1 MRNIPD
7 DNLAYPVFIKLE
19 NGGTGSGFL
28 LNTGDSMFLIS
39 AKHVFFDD
47 KNNLR
52 SNNAE
57 IDCQTQDINDESIE
71 RLTIDLSVVK
81 ILIHPTSDVAA
92 IHLGDSKENT
102 KLSNWTFY
110 YLDGVIQ
117 TQSCKS
123 ETVAV
128 SAKMATKKIKDVLI
142 SNDVYLYGYPT
153 SLGLFQSPQFDFS
166 KPLLRKGIVANIYK
180 PQGTIILDCP
190 SFPGNSGG
198 PVVEVEYD
206 GRGFHHKVIGV
217 VSQFIPHVQNWV
229 NQSNGLSNTEFINSG
244 YSVTV
249 SMDKVFETIGYDPDK

>member
-7 DNLAYPVFIKLE
+7 NNLAYPVFIKLDK
-19 NGGTGSGFL
+19 GGTGSGFL
-28 LNTGDSMFLIS
+28 LNTGESMYLIS

-52 SNNAE
+52 SDKAE

-71 RLTIDLSVVK
+71 RLTIDLSVVN
-81 ILIHPTSDVAA
+81 ISIHATSDVAA

-102 KLSNWTFY
+102 EQGNWKLY
-110 YLDGVIQ
+110 YLNGVIQ
-117 TQSCKS
+117 TQSGKTG
-123 ETVAV
+123 TVSV

-153 SLGLFQSPQFDFS
+153 SLGLSQSPQFDFS

-198 PVVEVEYD
+198 PVVEVEFN
-206 GRGFHHKVIGV
+206 GLEFHHKVIGI

-229 NQSNGLSNTEFINSG
+229 NQTNGLSNTEIINSG

>member
-7 DNLAYPVFIKLE
+7 NNLAYPVFVKLD

-28 LNTGDSMFLIS
+28 LSVDEKMFLIS

-52 SNNAE
+52 ASNVE
-57 IDCQTQDINDESIE
+57 IDCQTQDLDDDSIE
-71 RLTIDLSVVK
+71 RL
-81 ILIHPTSDVAA
+81 ILDFTVLRVLFHPTADVAA
-92 IHLGDSKENT
+92 VHIGNLTEIQEAG
-102 KLSNWTFY
+102 NWTLH
-110 YLDGVIQ
+110 YLVGVIQ
-117 TQSCKS
+117 NLRG
-123 ETVAV
+123 ETEIVNV
-128 SAKMATKKIKDVLI
+128 HSKLATKKIKDVLI

-153 SLGLFQSPQFDFS
+153 SLGLMQSPQFDFS

-180 PQGTIILDCP
+180 PQGTIIIDCP

-206 GRGFHHKVIGV
+206 GIQLNHKVIGV
-217 VSQFIPHVQNWV
+217 VSQFIPHVQSWV
-229 NQSNGLSNTEFINSG
+229 NQSNGLINTEFINSG
-244 YSVTV
+244 YSVLV